1 MQPGGNLQSSF
12 FRFFRAEI
20 SGGARDLGLALRSGA
35 GGSRETRGHT
45 RVETVAEPRRTL
57 RNFSSAGACALLRVS
72 FSSVSRDL
80 SLLMSFRSCCRTV
93 SSTTLWPGA

>member
-20 SGGARDLGLALRSGA
+20 SDLGLALRSGA